1 MMKKSI
7 AIMAAI
13 AITGAATAANDGGN
27 AQAPIGK
34 SEIKI
39 EGGLMTPEA
48 LWAMGRIGEVS
59 VSPDAKSVVYGVSY
73 YSVEQNKSHHT
84 LNIMGA
90 DGSNDTKLTTT
101 TANESSAAWIKGG
114 TKSAY
119 LSNASGSSQ
128 VWEMN
133 PDGTERKQLTNDAT
147 DIEGFLFSPDETKV
161 VLIKRIKIKPTTADI
176 YPDLPLAKGFVVD
189 DLMYKHWDEWLNDA
203 PHPFIANFDG
213 TSIDEGKD
221 MLEGT
226 VYDCPNRP
234 FGGAEQLAWSNDS
247 KQIAYSCVKKSGRD
261 YTLSTDTDI
270 YLYDLT
276 SGTTTNLCKLDEA
289 RSSYGYDNAPQ
300 FSPDGKM
307 IAWTSMARDG
317 YESDQVRLSIMNLT
331 TGERTYLTGMPD
343 ANGVTAFDSNVD
355 SYCWAPD
362 SKSLYFTGTWHGTT
376 QVYNITLKGKLTKM
390 TEGDHDYN
398 TVAMLGAKSLIMTRV
413 SMSAPADIYTM
424 KAKAGAEVRQLT
436 QENKHIFDQI
446 AIGKVEARWCK
457 TVDGKDLHSWVIY
470 PPHFNPAKKYPT
482 LLFCEGGPQ
491 SPVCQFWSYR
501 WNFR

>member
-1 MMKKSI
+1 
-7 AIMAAI
+7 MAAI
-13 AITGAATAANDGGN
+13 AITGAATAANDGN
-27 AQAPIGK
+27 TAATIGK
-34 SEIKI
+34 SDIRI
-39 EGGLMTPEA
+39 EGGVMTPEA

-59 VSPDAKSVVYGVSY
+59 VSPDAKSIVYGVSY

-84 LNIMGA
+84 LNIMNA
-90 DGSNDTKLTTT
+90 DGGNDTKITTT

-114 TKSAY
+114 TKIAF

-133 PDGTERKQLTNDAT
+133 PDGTERKQLTNDAS
-147 DIEGFLFSPDETKV
+147 DIEGFLFSPDESKV
-161 VLIKRIKIKPTTADI
+161 ILIKRIKIKPTTADI
-176 YPDLPLAKGFVVD
+176 HPDLPLAKGFVVD

-203 PHPFIANFDG
+203 PHPFIADFDG
-213 TSIDEGKD
+213 TSIGEGKD
-221 MLEGT
+221 LLEGT

-247 KQIAYSCVKKSGRD
+247 KQIAYSCNKKSGRD

-276 SGTTTNLCKLDEA
+276 TGTTTNLCKLDEV

-317 YESDQVRLSIMNLT
+317 YESDQIRLSVMNLA

-390 TEGDHDYN
+390 TEGDHD
-398 TVAMLGAKSLIMTRV
+398 
-413 SMSAPADIYTM
+413 
-424 KAKAGAEVRQLT
+424 
-436 QENKHIFDQI
+436 
-446 AIGKVEARWCK
+446 
-457 TVDGKDLHSWVIY
+457 
-470 PPHFNPAKKYPT
+470 
-482 LLFCEGGPQ
+482 
-491 SPVCQFWSYR
+491 
-501 WNFR
+501 

>member
-27 AQAPIGK
+27 TAAPIGK
-34 SEIKI
+34 SDIKI
-39 EGGLMTPEA
+39 EGGVMTPEA

-59 VSPDAKSVVYGVSY
+59 VSPDAKSILYGVSY

-101 TANESSAAWIKGG
+101 AANESSAAWIKGG
-114 TKSAY
+114 TKIAY

-133 PDGTERKQLTNDAT
+133 PDGTERKQLTNDAS

-161 VLIKRIKIKPTTADI
+161 ILIKRIKTKPTTADI
-176 YPDLPLAKGFVVD
+176 HPDLPLAKGFVVD

-203 PHPFIANFDG
+203 PHPFVANFNG

-221 MLEGT
+221 LLEGT
-226 VYDCPNRP
+226 LYDCPNRP

-247 KQIAYSCVKKSGRD
+247 KQIAYSCNKKSGRD

-276 SGTTTNLCKLDEA
+276 AGTTTNLCKLDEA

-317 YESDQVRLSIMNLT
+317 YESDQIRLSVMNLA

-398 TVAMLGAKSLIMTRV
+398 SVAMLGAKSLIMTRV

-424 KAKAGAEVRQLT
+424 KAKAGSEVKQLT
-436 QENKHIFDQI
+436 FENKHIFDQI
-446 AIGKVEARWCK
+446 TTGKVEARWCK
-457 TVDGKDLHSWVIY
+457 TVDGKDLHSWVI
-470 PPHFNPAKKYPT
+470 
-482 LLFCEGGPQ
+482 
-491 SPVCQFWSYR
+491 
-501 WNFR
+501 